1 MNNSMVSYV
10 IKRILLMIL
19 TLFIILTM
27 CFVLIKLL
35 PDPVTVPEGSSA
47 YKHIM
52 AYRQA
57 HGYDKPIIIQF
68 GIFLK
73 SVFTKWDW
81 GIGMN
86 MYVDK
91 SVTKIFAQKIPFTL
105 MVNLYAEI
113 LSVPLGILLGIY
125 AALKKNKWQDQLISI
140 GVMIFVSVPS
150 YVYAF
155 VVQYLFGFK
164 LNWLPLQLDPGYN
177 LFSLSMLKSM
187 ILPVIALSFGEIAG
201 LTRYTRAE
209 LTECLTSE
217 SMLLARTKGLT
228 RAQAT
233 TRHALKNA
241 MVPIFPMILG
251 SFISILSG
259 SFIIEQIFG
268 IPGVGSLYIQSINTR
283 DYNFFMMLTAFY
295 TLIGLAGGIIIDLSY
310 GFIDPRIRMGARK

>member
-1 MNNSMVSYV
+1 MKSSMANYI
-10 IKRILLMIL
+10 IKRIILMIL
-19 TLFIILTM
+19 TLFIILTI

-35 PDPVTVPEGSSA
+35 PDPVTVPESSSA

-52 AYRQA
+52 AYREA
-57 HGYDKPIIIQF
+57 HGYDKPIIVQY

-91 SVTKIFAQKIPFTL
+91 SVTKIFNQKIPFTL
-105 MVNLYAEI
+105 LVNLYSEI
-113 LSVPLGILLGIY
+113 ISVPLGILLGIY
-125 AALKKNKWQDQLISI
+125 AALKKNRWQDQVISV

-155 VVQYLFGFK
+155 IVQYLFGYKWPIF
-164 LNWLPLQLDPGYN
+164 PLQLDAGYK
-177 LFSLSMLKSM
+177 LFSASMLKSM
-187 ILPVIALSFGEIAG
+187 VMPVIALSFGEIAG

-228 RAQAT
+228 RGQAT
-233 TRHALKNA
+233 VRHALKNA
-241 MVPIFPMILG
+241 MVPIFPMLLG

-268 IPGVGSLYIQSINTR
+268 IPGVGSLYIDSITRR

-295 TLIGLAGGIIIDLSY
+295 TAIGLAGGIVIDLSY
-310 GFIDPRIRMGARK
+310 GFIDPRIRMGAK

>member
-35 PDPVTVPEGSSA
+35 PDPVTVPEGSST

-113 LSVPLGILLGIY
+113 
-125 AALKKNKWQDQLISI
+125 
-140 GVMIFVSVPS
+140 
-150 YVYAF
+150 
-155 VVQYLFGFK
+155 
-164 LNWLPLQLDPGYN
+164 
-177 LFSLSMLKSM
+177 
-187 ILPVIALSFGEIAG
+187 
-201 LTRYTRAE
+201 
-209 LTECLTSE
+209 
-217 SMLLARTKGLT
+217 
-228 RAQAT
+228 
-233 TRHALKNA
+233 
-241 MVPIFPMILG
+241 
-251 SFISILSG
+251 
-259 SFIIEQIFG
+259 
-268 IPGVGSLYIQSINTR
+268 
-283 DYNFFMMLTAFY
+283 
-295 TLIGLAGGIIIDLSY
+295 
-310 GFIDPRIRMGARK
+310 